1 VGVVA
6 FHRRLALQGPS
17 NFWQWLFFALLL
29 PLGLIYGI
37 LGLIRV
43 FFYRQGLLPV
53 YRASVPVV
61 SVGNLAAGG
70 TGKTPVVDSLVK
82 FCLGRGIRVAVVSR
96 GYGGTGTTG
105 VGVVCCGE
113 GPLLDPAVSGDE
125 PYLLARRN
133 PRALVL
139 IAPKRALGVARA
151 VAHYGAELVIL
162 DDGFQHL
169 AVARDLD
176 IVLLDARTPLGNGW
190 PLPAGLLREFP
201 AALGRGDLFVFTRTP
216 QDLPSLKLPGPRL
229 HARHRL
235 SAEAVALGG
244 GERRTLAALQGQRGV
259 AFAGIADPEAFF
271 DGLREEGLELLHA
284 LSFADHAGYG
294 AEELRTIGEAA
305 LGADYLITTE
315 KDGVKL
321 AGQSFAVPCYEV
333 PLILEFVEE
342 GGVDRVMEM
351 LINKGGRHGHLR
363 RTP

>member
-1 VGVVA
+1 VGLVA

-17 NFWQWLFFALLL
+17 NFWQWLLFALLL

-43 FFYRQGLLPV
+43 FFYRQGVLPV

-70 TGKTPVVDSLVK
+70 TGKTPFVDSLLKV
-82 FCLGRGIRVAVVSR
+82 CRERGIRVAVVSR
-96 GYGGTGTTG
+96 GYGGTGVTG
-105 VGVVCCGE
+105 VAVVCSGE
-113 GPLLDPAVSGDE
+113 GPLLDPAVCGDE

-133 PRALVL
+133 PRALILV
-139 IAPKRALGVARA
+139 ARKRALGVALA
-151 VAHYGAELVIL
+151 VERFGAELIIL

-169 AVARDLD
+169 GVARDLD
-176 IVLLDARTPLGNGW
+176 IVLLDARAPVGNGW

-201 AALGRGDLFVFTRTP
+201 SALGRGDLFILTRTAEV
-216 QDLPSLKLPGPRL
+216 LPSPDLPGPRL

-235 SAEAVALGG
+235 GAEAVALGG
-244 GERRTLAALQGQRGV
+244 GERRPLTALQGQRGV

-271 DGLREEGLELLHA
+271 AGLRGEGLELLHT

-294 AEELRTIGEAA
+294 SEELRTIGEAG

-321 AGQSFAVPCYEV
+321 AGQSFFVPCYEV

-351 LINKGGRHGHLR
+351 LIEKGGNHGHLR

>member
-1 VGVVA
+1 VRLAA
-6 FHRRLALQGPS
+6 FYRRLALQGPS
-17 NFWQWLFFALLL
+17 NFWQWLLFVLLL

-37 LGLIRV
+37 IGLLRV

-53 YRASVPVV
+53 YRASVPTV
-61 SVGNLAAGG
+61 SVGNLASGG
-70 TGKTPVVDSLVK
+70 TGKTPIVDSLVR

-96 GYGGTGTTG
+96 GYGGTGVTG
-105 VGVVCCGE
+105 VGVVCDGE
-113 GPLLDPAVSGDE
+113 GPLLDPAVCGDE

-133 PRALVL
+133 PRALILV
-139 IAPKRALGVARA
+139 ARKRALGVALA
-151 VAHYGAELVIL
+151 VERLGAELIIL

-169 AVARDLD
+169 GVARDLD
-176 IVLLDARTPLGNGW
+176 IVLLDACAPFGNGW

-201 AALGRGDLFVFTRTP
+201 AALSRGNLFILTRTAAA
-216 QDLPSLKLPGPRL
+216 LPSPDLPGPRL

-235 SAEAVALGG
+235 SAEAVSLG
-244 GERRTLAALQGQRGV
+244 GERRTLATLQGHKGV

-271 DGLREEGLELLHA
+271 AGLRGEGLKLLHT

-294 AEELRTIGEAA
+294 SEELRTIGEAA

-321 AGQSFAVPCYEV
+321 AGNFFAVPCYEV

-351 LINKGGRHGHLR
+351 LIDKGGRHGHLR